1 MKLQNFCMAKD
12 TIIWRRQP
20 PELEKVFICYT
31 SDRGFVSKTYK
42 EVKNLDTEK
51 TNNSIK
57 KKRGMDLNQILQRGN
72 PNCWETLREKFN
84 IVRHRGIANQN
95 YLEILSYTHQH
106 GHDQ

>member
-57 KKRGMDLNQILQRGN
+57 KTWYGLKPNSPKRKTKL
-72 PNCWETLREKFN
+72 LRN
-84 IVRHRGIANQN
+84 
-95 YLEILSYTHQH
+95 T
-106 GHDQ
+106 

>member
-57 KKRGMDLNQILQRGN
+57 NELKMEIEFSKEETQMPEKHLKKCLEALVIMEIQINTGL
-72 PNCWETLREKFN
+72 TF
-84 IVRHRGIANQN
+84 
-95 YLEILSYTHQH
+95 LSYTSENVQ
-106 GHDQ
+106 DQ